1 MSTGWLVFTCFLV
14 LAIVVMS
21 WLSRQIRR
29 DARSRTRTGLIPTL
43 SISQRR
49 LRRAAWVFTWIVV
62 GILILALVGIF
73 GLSLLFKV
81 FPNGYSIG

>member
-1 MSTGWLVFTCFLV
+1 
-14 LAIVVMS
+14 
-21 WLSRQIRR
+21 
-29 DARSRTRTGLIPTL
+29 
-43 SISQRR
+43 

-81 FPNGYSIG
+81 FPNGFSIG